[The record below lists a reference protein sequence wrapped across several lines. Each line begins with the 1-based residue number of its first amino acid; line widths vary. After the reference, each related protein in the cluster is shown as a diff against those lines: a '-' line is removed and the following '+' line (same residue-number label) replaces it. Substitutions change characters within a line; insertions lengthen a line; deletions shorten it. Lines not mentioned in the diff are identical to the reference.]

1 MKRIMEEAKD
11 YWKAM
16 LRAVI
21 DEAVCQGLLPYLDN
35 AMVAIEITTPHAK
48 NIANVWNIS
57 N

>member
-21 DEAVCQGLLPYLDN
+21 DEAVCQWLLPYLDN
-35 AMVAIEITTPHAK
+35 AMVAIEIATPHAK

>member
-1 MKRIMEEAKD
+1 
-11 YWKAM
+11 M